1 MAIQA
6 GEDTFYQAKRGI
18 VQDGLV
24 LNLDAAVD
32 ASYSGGTTWYDLS
45 KNANA
50 VMYNMD
56 SSNLDKDNGGGLV
69 FDGTDEYVQV
79 NQTLSTPYSICSFV
93 KYSAPS
99 KSYNT
104 LINTD
109 PHQVIGISLNRF
121 GNGELHVYIG
131 NGSGW
136 TGTPSIS
143 LGSNT
148 MLIDQIYQVTFT
160 STGSGSVLY
169 LNGVQV
175 ATTNHSPSGW
185 GSYYYLGR
193 IGVAT
198 GEYLRG
204 TIYNTA
210 IYNKSLTANEVAQ
223 NFNATRHRF
232 GV

>member
-1 MAIQA
+1 M
-6 GEDTFYQAKRGI
+6 GTSYNPPI
-18 VQDGLV
+18 VTDGLV
-24 LNLDAAVD
+24 FCVDAANQR
-32 ASYSGGTTWYDLS
+32 SYPKSGTTWSDLS
-45 KNANA
+45 GSNHGT
-50 VMYNMD
+50 MYNMD
-56 SSNLDKDNGGGLV
+56 ASNFDESNGGGLV

-79 NQTLSTPYSICSFV
+79 NQTLSTPFSICSFV

-109 PHQVIGISLNRF
+109 PHQVIGISLNRV
-121 GNGELHVYIG
+121 GNGELFVYIG

-136 TGTPSIS
+136 TGAPGIG

-148 MLIDQIYQVTFT
+148 MLIDQIYQVAFT

-175 ATTNHSPSGW
+175 ATDYRSPSGW

-204 TIYNTA
+204 TIYNTM
-210 IYNKSLTANEVAQ
+210 IYNKSLTGDEVRQ
-223 NFNATRHRF
+223 NYEATVGRF
-232 GV
+232 T

>member
-1 MAIQA
+1 MGCSSGPDI
-6 GEDTFYQAKRGI
+6 I
-18 VQDGLV
+18 QDGLV
-24 LNLDAAVD
+24 LCLDAASIR
-32 ASYSGGTTWYDLS
+32 SYPKSGTTWSDLAGS
-45 KNANA
+45 NDGT
-50 VMYNMD
+50 MYNMD
-56 SSNLDKDNGGGLV
+56 ASNFDESNGGGLV

-79 NQTLSTPYSICSFV
+79 NQTLSTPFSICSFV
-93 KYSAPS
+93 KYSAPT
-99 KSYNT
+99 KSLNT
-104 LINTD
+104 LINTN

-121 GNGELHVYIG
+121 GGGQLHVYIG

-136 TGTPSIS
+136 TGTPSIG
-143 LGSNT
+143 LGSST
-148 MLIDQIYQVTFT
+148 MLIDQIYQVAFT

-210 IYNKSLTANEVAQ
+210 IYNKSLTADEVRQ
-223 NFNATRHRF
+223 NYLSTKERF
-232 GV
+232 A

>member
-1 MAIQA
+1 MSLLHSP
-6 GEDTFYQAKRGI
+6 KI
-18 VQDGLV
+18 VTDGLV
-24 LNLDAAVD
+24 LCLDAAD
-32 ASYSGGTTWYDLS
+32 PRSYPKSGTTWSDLAGS
-45 KNANA
+45 NHGT
-50 VMYNMD
+50 MYNMD
-56 SSNLDKDNGGGLV
+56 ASNFDESNRGGLV

-79 NQTLSTPYSICSFV
+79 NQTLSTPFSICSFV

-99 KSYNT
+99 KSLNT
-104 LINTD
+104 LINTN
-109 PHQVIGISLNRF
+109 PHQVIGISLNRLS
-121 GNGELHVYIG
+121 GGELHVYIG

-136 TGTPSIS
+136 FGTPSIN

-148 MLIDQIYQVTFT
+148 MLIDQIYQVAFT

-204 TIYNTA
+204 TIYNTM
-210 IYNKSLTANEVAQ
+210 IYNKSLTAEEVQQ
-223 NFNATRHRF
+223 NYRATKGRF
-232 GV
+232 K

>member
-1 MAIQA
+1 M
-6 GEDTFYQAKRGI
+6 
-18 VQDGLV
+18 
-24 LNLDAAVD
+24 D
-32 ASYSGGTTWYDLS
+32 ASNFDES
-45 KNANA
+45 
-50 VMYNMD
+50 
-56 SSNLDKDNGGGLV
+56 NGGGLV

-79 NQTLSTPYSICSFV
+79 NQTLSTPFSICSFV

-104 LINTD
+104 LINTN
-109 PHQVIGISLNRF
+109 PHQVIGISLNRL
-121 GNGELHVYIG
+121 GGGQLHVYIG
-131 NGSGW
+131 NGSSW
-136 TGTPSIS
+136 SATPSIN

-148 MLIDQIYQVTFT
+148 MLIDQIYQVAFT

-185 GSYYYLGR
+185 GGYYYLGR

-204 TIYNTA
+204 TIYNTM
-210 IYNKSLTANEVAQ
+210 IYNKSLTGDEVRQ
-223 NFNATRHRF
+223 NYEATVGRF
-232 GV
+232 T

>member
-1 MAIQA
+1 M
-6 GEDTFYQAKRGI
+6 GTSYNPPI
-18 VQDGLV
+18 VTDGLV
-24 LNLDAAVD
+24 FCVDAANQR
-32 ASYSGGTTWYDLS
+32 SYPKSGTTWSDLS
-45 KNANA
+45 GSNHGT
-50 VMYNMD
+50 MYNMD
-56 SSNLDKDNGGGLV
+56 ASNFDESNGGGLV

-79 NQTLSTPYSICSFV
+79 NQTLSTPFSICSFV

-104 LINTD
+104 LINTN
-109 PHQVIGISLNRF
+109 PHQVIDISLNRL
-121 GNGELHVYIG
+121 GGGQLHVYIG
-131 NGSGW
+131 NGSSW
-136 TGTPSIS
+136 FATPSIN

-148 MLIDQIYQVTFT
+148 MLIGQIYQVAFT

-204 TIYNTA
+204 TIYNTM
-210 IYNKSLTANEVAQ
+210 IYNKSLTGDEVRQ
-223 NFNATRHRF
+223 NYEATVGRF
-232 GV
+232 T

>member
-1 MAIQA
+1 M
-6 GEDTFYQAKRGI
+6 GTNYNPPI
-18 VQDGLV
+18 VTDGLV
-24 LNLDAAVD
+24 FCVDAANQR
-32 ASYSGGTTWYDLS
+32 SYPKSGTTWSDLS
-45 KNANA
+45 GSNHGT
-50 VMYNMD
+50 MYNMD
-56 SSNLDKDNGGGLV
+56 ASNFDESNGGGLV

-79 NQTLSTPYSICSFV
+79 NQTLSTPFSICSFV

-104 LINTD
+104 LINTN
-109 PHQVIGISLNRF
+109 PHQVIDISLNRL
-121 GNGELHVYIG
+121 GGGQLHVYIG
-131 NGSGW
+131 NGSSW
-136 TGTPSIS
+136 SATPSIN

-148 MLIDQIYQVTFT
+148 MLIDQIYQVAFT

-185 GSYYYLGR
+185 GGYYYLGR

-204 TIYNTA
+204 TIYNTM
-210 IYNKSLTANEVAQ
+210 IYNKSLTGDEVRQ
-223 NFNATRHRF
+223 NYEATVGRF
-232 GV
+232 T